1 MRTKSA
7 MLSMYLVTVIF
18 VEQLPIMMW
27 KSARCFRREISK
39 RNNLI
44 GLHLK
49 PPLVSRLAN

>member
-1 MRTKSA
+1 